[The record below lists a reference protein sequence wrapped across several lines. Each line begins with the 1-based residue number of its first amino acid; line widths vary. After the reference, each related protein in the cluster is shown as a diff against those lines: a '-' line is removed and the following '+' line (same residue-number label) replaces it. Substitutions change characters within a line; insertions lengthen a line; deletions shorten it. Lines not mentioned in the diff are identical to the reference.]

1 MSPKGTLKLL
11 VVDDDS
17 QNLNLIKDALA
28 RQDVEVHTCTES
40 EKARE
45 LFQKV
50 RPRVVLLDIVMP
62 KLNGIDL
69 LKQLIAMDPG
79 VDIIL
84 MTGQYSTDSALE
96 AIQSG
101 ATDYITKP
109 LDIGKLRSRIDSLI
123 SEAKVR
129 SQTMRLDHELL
140 DMYQFEGMV
149 ARSPLMLD
157 VFAKIRR
164 VAPHFRTVLVTG
176 ATGTGKELV
185 ARSLHKLSPSSGEQL
200 AVCNCSALVETL
212 MESELFGHV
221 KGSFTGAIQDKQG
234 LFEYA
239 NGGTVFLDEIGELY
253 PAGQAKLLR
262 VLQEHQVQRV
272 GSPVTRQVDVRVIA
286 ATNRNLRALVR
297 EGRFREDLYYRLAV
311 VEIAL
316 PSLADR
322 REDLPLL
329 QRYFVQK
336 YASEYGKDIT
346 GISRR
351 AQSVLAK
358 HAWPGNIRELE
369 NVIGHA
375 CMMAEGPVID
385 IDDLS
390 PTVKSPAS
398 DESDMDN
405 SRLSLEQLQKRHVLR
420 VLDSVG
426 GNKARAAE
434 ILGIGRATIYEML
447 NKWKVT
453 AAEETI
459 Q

>member
-11 VVDDDS
+11 VVDDDP
-17 QNLNLIKDALA
+17 QNLKLIKDVLA
-28 RQDVEVHTCTES
+28 RQDVEVHTCTEP

-62 KLNGIDL
+62 KVNGIDL

-84 MTGQYSTDSALE
+84 MTGLYSTDSALE

-109 LDIGKLRSRIDSLI
+109 LASAKLRGRIDALI

-129 SQTMRLDHELL
+129 SQTLRLDHELL
-140 DMYQFEGMV
+140 DMYQFERMV
-149 ARSPLMLD
+149 GRSPLMLD

-176 ATGTGKELV
+176 ATGTGKELI
-185 ARSLHKLSPSSGEQL
+185 ARALHKLSPSSGEQL

-316 PSLADR
+316 PSLAER

-336 YASEYGKDIT
+336 YASEYGKEIT

-358 HAWPGNIRELE
+358 YAWPGNIRELE

-390 PTVKSPAS
+390 PTVKSPGI
-398 DESDMDN
+398 DEGDGDN
-405 SRLSLEQLQKRHVLR
+405 SRLSLEELQKRHVLR

-426 GNKARAAE
+426 GNKAKAAE

-447 NKWKVT
+447 SKWKES
-453 AAEETI
+453 AHEESI